1 LSSFHDDGGVPVPL
15 TIESLMLDVGRALA
29 PLEQRLRDGEIALL
43 FAEIGLPSSG
53 AVLGVQAVG
62 DAAGQAASAL
72 GDLPEALADLA
83 TAVEAGDGLRIAA
96 AVGETAPILAAF
108 QGAVE
113 AVAGAV
119 RAAAA
124 QAGPGRAE
132 VEAFAAELAQRLFGY
147 ALATYLEQAK
157 PLAGH
162 LLKFLGVL
170 ESTPLAATPATPAHV
185 RRVFHLDRV
194 NALLDDPVVTLTE
207 LYGWGTPDFDWR
219 LVLRRLSVFLDSVAP
234 FAFVQPG
241 PPPFLRVVA
250 VDIGIT
256 DDLTPGV
263 QAVLRIATA
272 QGAQLSVPIGGTL
285 ALIARAD
292 AALEEEAALQLLP
305 PARLRVVTPA
315 SEVRGAVRF
324 GLQAPPSDTDPP
336 VVAVGTAGGSR
347 IQARTVRVSVGADL
361 DWNAADGHADGAFVI
376 EATVEGGTVVLSLAG
391 ADGFLRSILP
401 EGPIELN
408 ADVRLEWSSA
418 TGWHFHACTGLA
430 LDVPVFFRAGPATV
444 SSLHLGLHT
453 DGPGV
458 GLELS
463 CSVSAELGPA
473 SLAVERTGA
482 DVLLSAPSGGGNLGA
497 LDLTVAFRPP
507 SGVGLVVEAGPAGGG
522 GFLGFDPGRGEYAG
536 AVELQLGKIGV
547 KAVGVLSAG
556 PGDWSLLLLLYA
568 QIPRIQLGF
577 GFTLEG
583 IGGLIGVQRGV
594 DLPQLIAGMRNGA
607 FDDVL
612 FPPDPVGDAP
622 RILGRLGTLFP
633 VRSGALTIGPMADVH
648 WGKPLILTARLAV
661 LLQLDNALGSAGG
674 PLALARVVLIGQVR
688 VAVGPT
694 EEDPYA
700 RVVLLIVDVSGF
712 WDLADRRYGFVAALR
727 DSTVAG
733 IDITG
738 GLGVWGEYGDR
749 PRFLLAAGGFN
760 PRFQDVPAQLRGALD
775 RLGASFSVG
784 RFALVLAGY
793 FALTPATIQA
803 GLNLRATATIG
814 SVGLAGDIG
823 VDVLIYRRPR
833 TRFIADFHVIVEVSY
848 RGHTLAGVKVTG
860 TIEGP
865 SRWHL
870 AGKATFSILWWD
882 ISVPFDESWGTPAPL
897 LTELADVA
905 ALLAAELAKPENWSA
920 QLPAGAGAL
929 VTLAPRRGDPAPR
942 AHPLG
947 AFVFAQQVAPLGLT
961 LEKFGDSAVAG
972 PARFDI
978 ESVTVAGRPVTRP
991 GPVQEHFARAQFLEM
1006 SEEDRLTRPG
1016 FEAMDA
1022 GVEFSSAAF
1031 ETSAA
1036 PVRSDLGYETR
1047 YLDLAA
1053 GQTRDGPGAG
1063 TAALDYDLIQG
1074 FARYGAAGRAPQ
1086 RAADQ
1091 MDAVRLPIAVSA
1103 PPVAAADR
1111 RTLHAVPLA
1120 GPPTT
1125 AQMIIEQRIRR
1136 AAAAGAQLVEAFEL
1150 AGARP

>member
-1 LSSFHDDGGVPVPL
+1 
-15 TIESLMLDVGRALA
+15 
-29 PLEQRLRDGEIALL
+29 
-43 FAEIGLPSSG
+43 
-53 AVLGVQAVG
+53 
-62 DAAGQAASAL
+62 
-72 GDLPEALADLA
+72 
-83 TAVEAGDGLRIAA
+83 
-96 AVGETAPILAAF
+96 
-108 QGAVE
+108 
-113 AVAGAV
+113 
-119 RAAAA
+119 
-124 QAGPGRAE
+124 
-132 VEAFAAELAQRLFGY
+132 
-147 ALATYLEQAK
+147 
-157 PLAGH
+157 
-162 LLKFLGVL
+162 
-170 ESTPLAATPATPAHV
+170 
-185 RRVFHLDRV
+185 
-194 NALLDDPVVTLTE
+194 
-207 LYGWGTPDFDWR
+207 
-219 LVLRRLSVFLDSVAP
+219 
-234 FAFVQPG
+234 
-241 PPPFLRVVA
+241 
-250 VDIGIT
+250 
-256 DDLTPGV
+256 
-263 QAVLRIATA
+263 
-272 QGAQLSVPIGGTL
+272 
-285 ALIARAD
+285 
-292 AALEEEAALQLLP
+292 
-305 PARLRVVTPA
+305 
-315 SEVRGAVRF
+315 
-324 GLQAPPSDTDPP
+324 
-336 VVAVGTAGGSR
+336 
-347 IQARTVRVSVGADL
+347 
-361 DWNAADGHADGAFVI
+361 
-376 EATVEGGTVVLSLAG
+376 
-391 ADGFLRSILP
+391 
-401 EGPIELN
+401 
-408 ADVRLEWSSA
+408 
-418 TGWHFHACTGLA
+418 
-430 LDVPVFFRAGPATV
+430 
-444 SSLHLGLHT
+444 
-453 DGPGV
+453 
-458 GLELS
+458 
-463 CSVSAELGPA
+463 
-473 SLAVERTGA
+473 
-482 DVLLSAPSGGGNLGA
+482 
-497 LDLTVAFRPP
+497 
-507 SGVGLVVEAGPAGGG
+507 VVEAGPAGGG